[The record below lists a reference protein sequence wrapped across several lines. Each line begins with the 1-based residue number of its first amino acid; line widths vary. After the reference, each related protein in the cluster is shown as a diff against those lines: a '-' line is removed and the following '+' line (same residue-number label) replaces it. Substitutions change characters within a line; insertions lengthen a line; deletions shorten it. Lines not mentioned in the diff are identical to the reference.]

1 MKNVFFSL
9 IILLGGCAS
18 SGVIVLPDDKF
29 VISKNTAKV
38 GGGISASALAE
49 VEKEA
54 EDFCAKQ
61 AKEVER
67 VDLKLVPGRAGSLGN
82 VTLQFRCD

>member
-1 MKNVFFSL
+1 MKYILFTL
-9 IILLGGCAS
+9 ILFIGGCAS
-18 SGVIVLPDDKF
+18 SGVVPLSDDKF

-54 EDFCAKQ
+54 DDFCAKQ
-61 AKEVER
+61 TKEVER
-67 VDLKLVPGRAGSLGN
+67 VDLKLIPGRAGSLGN
-82 VTLQFRCD
+82 VTLQFRCN